1 MMKKNKPGGSESNL
15 DLTKLPGFMNGQIS
29 INNLAVPNTTLYYM
43 GCTGGS
49 GMRELFII
57 EIKQV

>member
-29 INNLAVPNTTLYYM
+29 INNLAVPTLYYM

-49 GMRELFII
+49 GMRELSII
-57 EIKQV
+57 DIKQV